1 MIGSIL
7 FGFLVAFGDI
17 VSGLELKKCYW
28 SAFNREYSPSYTYV
42 STNRDYQSVY
52 FATTKFSGN
61 TARIWL
67 DTTTYNNGDWW
78 IVGWGYNGNEHQ
90 MACGQSSILH
100 CQAGDWWYWYNGWH
114 KDAKCA
120 VYDTSDGAATGSGG
134 SSGSSGSGG
143 SGNSNMNAASSSGT
157 AIADGQAQGPIP
169 IESGDDAQ
177 SFDDFIPI
185 IIGSAIGIMV
195 VTAIV
200 TVVVVKRKRK
210 RVSDE
215 QEVEMK
221 EVVSAPTVSPV
232 ISTDGV
238 DDTM

>member
-1 MIGSIL
+1 MIGGIL
-7 FGFLVAFGDI
+7 IGFLIAFGDI
-17 VSGLELKKCYW
+17 VNGLELKKCYW
-28 SAFNREYSPSYTYV
+28 SAFNREYLSEDGAIISYE
-42 STNRDYQSVY
+42 NEY
-52 FATTKFSGN
+52 FATKKFSGY

-67 DTTTYNNGDWW
+67 DTTSYNNGDYWV
-78 IVGWGYNGNEHQ
+78 VGWGFDYNGNEHQ
-90 MACGQSSILH
+90 MACGESSIFD
-100 CQAGDWWYWYNGWH
+100 CQAGDWWYWYNGWY
-114 KDAKCA
+114 KDEKCF
-120 VYDTSDGAATGSGG
+120 VYNPSGED
-134 SSGSSGSGG
+134 SPYANGG
-143 SGNSNMNAASSSGT
+143 GGTEGVVNAASSGT

-177 SFDDFIPI
+177 SFDDFIPN
-185 IIGSAIGIMV
+185 IIGAAVGVMV

>member
-1 MIGSIL
+1 
-7 FGFLVAFGDI
+7 
-17 VSGLELKKCYW
+17 
-28 SAFNREYSPSYTYV
+28 
-42 STNRDYQSVY
+42 
-52 FATTKFSGN
+52 
-61 TARIWL
+61 
-67 DTTTYNNGDWW
+67 
-78 IVGWGYNGNEHQ
+78 
-90 MACGQSSILH
+90 
-100 CQAGDWWYWYNGWH
+100 
-114 KDAKCA
+114 
-120 VYDTSDGAATGSGG
+120 
-134 SSGSSGSGG
+134 
-143 SGNSNMNAASSSGT
+143 MNAASSLGT
-157 AIADGQAQGPIP
+157 AIVDGQAQGPIP

-177 SFDDFIPI
+177 SFDDFIPN
-185 IIGSAIGIMV
+185 IIGSAIGVMV

>member
-1 MIGSIL
+1 MIGGIL
-7 FGFLVAFGDI
+7 IGFLIAFGDI
-17 VSGLELKKCYW
+17 VSGFKLKKCYW
-28 SAFNREYSPSYTYV
+28 SAFNREYLSEDGAIISYE
-42 STNRDYQSVY
+42 NEY
-52 FATTKFSGN
+52 FATKKFSGY

-67 DTTTYNNGDWW
+67 DTTTYSNGDYWV
-78 IVGWGYNGNEHQ
+78 VGWGFDYNGNEHQ
-90 MACGQSSILH
+90 MACGKSNIFD
-100 CQAGDWWYWYNGWH
+100 CQAGDWWYWYNGWW
-114 KDAKCA
+114 KDEQCF
-120 VYDTSDGAATGSGG
+120 VYGVGGSVAGGSGG